1 MRAKLAILFAVLATA
16 VGALALPSGAT
27 ATQFPSPN
35 IACNWSTAGGIWRVS
50 NAYGWYYLYY
60 GHTILWGHY
69 YRTFAVENASWT
81 WGDTA
86 YVYCG

>member
-1 MRAKLAILFAVLATA
+1 MRKKLVILAASALMALGVLSMATPA
-16 VGALALPSGAT
+16 S

-50 NAYGWYYLYY
+50 NYYHWYYLYY

-69 YRTFAVENASWT
+69 YRTFAVENADWT
-81 WGDTA
+81 WGDIA